1 MKIESILFLFLTTM
15 FNTSQYETTQSIRAK
30 LPNMI
35 IVNPRVKIE
44 GRKVFLEKI
53 ADNLEEEEDHDI
65 DFHFEIETAP
75 TATQKELILPPQPVP
90 KFPLHIAW
98 WPTTLCFELDEDQV
112 THKLWISNRTKRP
125 IFFHCCGLWNDTARY
140 GASWCCFP
148 RTRFW
153 LPPGLSAPLYIRAT
167 PRELSPIPYAVTFL
181 QIAAAHLRDNVTGY
195 FSIPIKAKFLKYI
208 APSMLEGE

>member
-1 MKIESILFLFLTTM
+1 
-15 FNTSQYETTQSIRAK
+15 
-30 LPNMI
+30 MI

-53 ADNLEEEEDHDI
+53 ADDLEEEEDHDI
-65 DFHFEIETAP
+65 DLHFEIETAP

-90 KFPLHIAW
+90 KFPLHIA
-98 WPTTLCFELDEDQV
+98 
-112 THKLWISNRTKRP
+112 ISNRTKRP

-153 LPPGLSAPLYIRAT
+153 LPPGLSAPLYVRAT
-167 PRELSPIPYAVTFL
+167 PRELSPVPDAVTFL

-208 APSMLEGE
+208 APPMLEGE